1 MMISVA
7 MVVMMM
13 GTLEE
18 LTGGTNNEAIV
29 QLARAHV
36 HHAAEVLR
44 VLQCCKYC
52 YCVNPNATKFR
63 KYWKSAS
70 AYNGVTPLVWNQ
82 PPLNVASNKR
92 FAMALLFTP
101 YNWKR
106 VSPSWTDTLII
117 LTCKSRLR
125 EVFYSFC
132 SWDSPY
138 VCMSE
143 SIIGKTQ

>member
-1 MMISVA
+1 MLRKNQNTFGDGVGAGAGEIMILVA

-44 VLQCCKYC
+44 VLQYC

-70 AYNGVTPLVWNQ
+70 AYNGVTPLV
-82 PPLNVASNKR
+82 
-92 FAMALLFTP
+92 
-101 YNWKR
+101 
-106 VSPSWTDTLII
+106 
-117 LTCKSRLR
+117 
-125 EVFYSFC
+125 
-132 SWDSPY
+132 
-138 VCMSE
+138 
-143 SIIGKTQ
+143 